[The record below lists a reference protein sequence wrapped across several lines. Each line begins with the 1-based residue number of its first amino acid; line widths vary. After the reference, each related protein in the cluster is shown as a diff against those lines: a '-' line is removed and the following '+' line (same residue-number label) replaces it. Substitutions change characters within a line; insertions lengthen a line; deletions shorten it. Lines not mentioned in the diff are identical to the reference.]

1 MAGKRKYTAQ
11 QMIDALTAAKGMKTV
26 AARRLGCA
34 YNTVVSYINEY
45 STVKDALDEAKQ
57 SMGDSIESTLLNQAL
72 GERNGDGTWKVEP
85 NISALIF
92 IAKTHPAMRERGY
105 GELHK
110 HDVNAKVEHDIVDG
124 TDEERIIR
132 IAEMLERARAR
143 RDRSASE

>member
-45 STVKDALDEAKQ
+45 ATVQDALDEAKQ

-72 GERNGDGTWKVEP
+72 GERTEDGKWKVEP

-110 HDVNAKVEHDIVDG
+110 HELDGNVNLNINKGYVSISPDEWDG
-124 TDEERIIR
+124 DG
-132 IAEMLERARAR
+132 
-143 RDRSASE
+143 DS